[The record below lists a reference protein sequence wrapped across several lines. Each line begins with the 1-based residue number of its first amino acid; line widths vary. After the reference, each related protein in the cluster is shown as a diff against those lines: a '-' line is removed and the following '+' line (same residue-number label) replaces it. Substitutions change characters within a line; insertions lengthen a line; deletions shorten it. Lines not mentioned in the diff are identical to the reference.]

1 MRLLV
6 ALFVAVLMLP
16 DAASAQAQS
25 RGQVVVTGEASV
37 AVVPDTAIIRVGV
50 ANDAKSAREASEA
63 NAKLMTPVIAALKE
77 SGIAERDIQTAHISI
92 QPMQEPQRQGPPRGP
107 TGPTF
112 RASNQITA
120 KVRDIGLVA
129 EVIDRALAAGANEVL
144 GINFMVADPSPAL
157 DQIRGEALAN
167 ARKKAEIYAKA
178 VNATVGRAINIEEDG
193 SARGPMPMAMRAG
206 AAPIMPGEQTL
217 QISLSVSYELL
228 Y

>member
-37 AVVPDTAIIRVGV
+37 AVAPDTAVIRVGV

-107 TGPTF
+107 TF

-120 KVRDIGLVA
+120 KVRDIALVA
-129 EVIDRALAAGANEVL
+129 EAIDRALAAGANEVL
-144 GINFMVADPSPAL
+144 GISFMVADPSQAL

-193 SARGPMPMAMRAG
+193 SARGPMPMQAMRAG

-217 QISLSVSYELL
+217 QIGLSVSYELL